1 MKLGRKNDK
10 KLCIVTAYRIVQEK
24 GTQLLSINYNTS
36 YWQQLKAFITN
47 VAVDPNPQNKVL
59 HNLPTFISKLK
70 AEGHEAILMMDA
82 NESTKAKNS
91 KISEFVDEKSTSRC
105 PPECNTRPPDYYS
118 PGKQKQ
124 KRFYIS
130 R

>member
-1 MKLGRKNDK
+1 MGSRSQPRD
-10 KLCIVTAYRIVQEK
+10 
-24 GTQLLSINYNTS
+24 
-36 YWQQLKAFITN
+36 
-47 VAVDPNPQNKVL
+47 KVL
-59 HNLPTFISKLK
+59 HDLTIFISELK
-70 AEGHEAILMMDA
+70 VEGHEIISVMDA